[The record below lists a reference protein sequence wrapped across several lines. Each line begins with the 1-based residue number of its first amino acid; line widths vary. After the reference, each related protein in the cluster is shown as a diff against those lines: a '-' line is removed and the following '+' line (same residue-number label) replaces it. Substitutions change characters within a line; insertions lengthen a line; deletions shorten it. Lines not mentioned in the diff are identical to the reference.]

1 MTYEPTPI
9 SSLVDAPVKY
19 DLGESTCPPL
29 ALADIAD
36 PTVLA
41 DLALGYGTTR
51 GGEQLRSLI
60 ADEAGVA
67 ADEVL
72 LTAGA
77 MHGLLLLAQEF
88 AGHVVVVGP
97 YFPPARVQPT
107 GFGSHVDVVN
117 RSFESGFRLDVDRV
131 LDALTPETRLV
142 SLASPQNPTGVR
154 LTDDELGALLD
165 GVERRAPQAVVLVDE
180 IYREST
186 YGDAPVPRSVAAAS
200 PRVVTCSSLSKA
212 HGAPGLRV
220 GWLTVRDQE
229 LYERLQHAKF
239 LSNIACST
247 VDEYLAAEV
256 LRRRGELLPPRAH
269 RLREALDQ
277 LAAWAPAQ
285 PVEWVRPDGGAMCCL
300 RLRADATPAIPAF
313 YQRLAERDVR
323 VAPGSWF
330 GADDR
335 MFRVGFGHLEA
346 VDFTEALARLS
357 DALRA

>member
-9 SSLVDAPVKY
+9 SSLVDAPIKY

-36 PTVLA
+36 PSVLA
-41 DLALGYGTTR
+41 DLRLDYGTTR
-51 GGEQLRSLI
+51 GGERVRSLV
-60 ADEAGVA
+60 ADEAGVG

-88 AGHVVVVGP
+88 VGHVVVVGP
-97 YFPPARVQPT
+97 YFPPARIQPG
-107 GFGSHVDVVN
+107 GFGSRVDVVH
-117 RSFESGFRLDVDRV
+117 RSFDRGFRLDVDRA
-131 LDALTPETRLV
+131 LDALTPQTRLV

-154 LTDDELGALLD
+154 LTDGELGALLD

-220 GWLTVRDQE
+220 GWLTVRDE
-229 LYERLQHAKF
+229 DLYARLQHAKF
-239 LSNIACST
+239 LSNISCST
-247 VDEYLAAEV
+247 VDEHLAAEV

-269 RLREALDQ
+269 RLGEALDR
-277 LAAWAPAQ
+277 LAEWAPEQ
-285 PVEWVRPDGGAMCCL
+285 PIEWVRPDGGAMCCL
-300 RLRADATPAIPAF
+300 RLRAGATPAIPTF

-330 GADDR
+330 GADDG
-335 MFRVGFGHLEA
+335 MFRVGFGHLDA
-346 VDFTEALARLS
+346 ADFTEALARLS
-357 DALRA
+357 DALRV